1 MKSTCEID
9 TISNDDLGG
18 VLKESIGAVRIRH
31 VEMRKVRKSMKAME
45 KKKNAQLY

>member
-18 VLKESIGAVRIRH
+18 VLKESFGVVRIQH
-31 VEMRKVRKSMKAME
+31 VEMRKMRKSMKAFE
-45 KKKNAQLY
+45 KKKNSQPY